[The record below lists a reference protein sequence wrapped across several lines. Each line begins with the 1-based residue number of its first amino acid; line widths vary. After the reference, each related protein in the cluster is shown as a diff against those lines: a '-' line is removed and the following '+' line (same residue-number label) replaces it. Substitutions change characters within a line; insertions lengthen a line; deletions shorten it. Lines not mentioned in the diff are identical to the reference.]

1 MRDFEKG
8 LGRCSEE
15 VSTILK
21 VECQQ
26 SKDIHKNVTLVKAIK
41 TGPNRKYMLVF
52 QRYRKSS

>member
-1 MRDFEKG
+1 MDLRMRDFEKG

-26 SKDIHKNVTLVKAIK
+26 SKDIHKNVKLW
-41 TGPNRKYMLVF
+41 
-52 QRYRKSS
+52 